1 MKYLVQEHSVEFSGY
16 VRGNKM
22 VKIYYDSET
31 KELIDSEV
39 ISDIEIIRD
48 NTEKQDLPVFNENK
62 EYKIEEE
69 F

>member
-1 MKYLVQEHSVEFSGY
+1 MKYLVQEHSIEFSGY

-39 ISDIEIIRD
+39 ITDIKITRD
-48 NTEKQDLPVFNENK
+48 DTERYDLPSFNESK
-62 EYKIEEE
+62 DYTIEEE
-69 F
+69 V

>member
-1 MKYLVQEHSVEFSGY
+1 MKYLVQEHIIEFSGY

-39 ISDIEIIRD
+39 ITDIKITRD
-48 NTEKQDLPVFNENK
+48 DTERYNLPSFNEGK
-62 EYKIEEE
+62 DYTIEEE

>member
-1 MKYLVQEHSVEFSGY
+1 MKYLVQEHSIEFSGY

-39 ISDIEIIRD
+39 ITDIKITRD
-48 NTEKQDLPVFNENK
+48 DTERYDLPSFNESK
-62 EYKIEEE
+62 DYTIEEE